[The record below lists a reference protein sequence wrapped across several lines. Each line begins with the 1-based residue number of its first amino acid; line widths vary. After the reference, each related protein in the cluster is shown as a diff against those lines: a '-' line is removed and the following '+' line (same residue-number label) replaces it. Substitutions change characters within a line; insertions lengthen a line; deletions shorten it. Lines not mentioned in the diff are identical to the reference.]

1 MLRTQRHHQ
10 PVTCYYAVRCEVWE
24 ITYHEEL
31 LCELCVSSEVI
42 GQSPES
48 SSDHQEAEGQAEE
61 DHDEDNVGSE
71 SADEED
77 EGQDTHEEQ
86 PESYTSLAKAH

>member
-1 MLRTQRHHQ
+1 
-10 PVTCYYAVRCEVWE
+10 
-24 ITYHEEL
+24 
-31 LCELCVSSEVI
+31 LCQLGVSSVVI

-61 DHDEDNVGSE
+61 DHDEDDVGSE

-77 EGQDTHEEQ
+77 EGQDPHEEQ
-86 PESYTSLAKAH
+86 PESCVSSAKDHHPA

>member
-1 MLRTQRHHQ
+1 M
-10 PVTCYYAVRCEVWE
+10 
-24 ITYHEEL
+24 
-31 LCELCVSSEVI
+31 CELCISSEVI
-42 GQSPES
+42 GQSPEG

-61 DHDEDNVGSE
+61 DHDKDDVGSE

-86 PESYTSLAKAH
+86 PESYLSLAKGHQLGQ

>member
-1 MLRTQRHHQ
+1 M
-10 PVTCYYAVRCEVWE
+10 
-24 ITYHEEL
+24 
-31 LCELCVSSEVI
+31 CELCISSEVI
-42 GQSPES
+42 GQSPEG

-61 DHDEDNVGSE
+61 DHDKDDVGSE

-86 PESYTSLAKAH
+86 PESYSSLAKGHQLDSKIDSPRLALKPWVARPSAEDVASAGA